1 MSVTRTSTLTIVF
14 GLLILLPG
22 IVAASQPI
30 GGDQGWYVVHCNVDG
45 AQVSFDNTAVGTIT
59 GGVLYVPAYTTG
71 TPYQTFTVS
80 KDGYTTAS
88 GQIQGVP
95 GKGETLDL
103 YATLNPVVPTTPAII
118 GGDIGWYTVHCN
130 VDGAT
135 VSFDNDV
142 KGQIAQG
149 TLTVQV
155 YTTGTP
161 YRTFTVAKP
170 GYTTFTDVLSQY
182 PEKGQT
188 VDLYATLNPVPTTTA
203 PTPVPTTKSPLP
215 AELFGAAVVAA
226 FVGIALFKKN

>member
-1 MSVTRTSTLTIVF
+1 MSANRTFILASVF

-30 GGDQGWYVVHCNVDG
+30 GGDQGWYVVHCNIDG
-45 AQVSFDNTAVGTIT
+45 AQVYFDNTAVGTIT

-80 KDGYTTAS
+80 KDGYTTATGKIS
-88 GQIQGVP
+88 SVP

-103 YATLNPVVPTTPAII
+103 YATLNPVAPTTPAVI

-161 YRTFTVAKP
+161 YRTYTVAKP
-170 GYTTFTDVLSQY
+170 GFTTFTEVLTQF

-188 VDLYATLNPVPTTTA
+188 VDLYATLNPVPTSVPTT
-203 PTPVPTTKSPLP
+203 VPTTKAPIP
-215 AELFGAAVVAA
+215 VEVFGAAVVAA
-226 FVGIALFKKN
+226 IVGIAISRKN